1 MLTST
6 LDFGLLF
13 SFCTMCLSSHTL
25 LAINIIYSCWFKN
38 GFAWKKYVS
47 NLHYKFL
54 WAARTWSKCIVF
66 LPCNLDLIIYRV
78 GSKNLGVFLSE
89 PGLTRLLDR
98 IFWYETI
105 SNLIFLFTNF
115 RTGCV
120 WVKKKLFVPVWFLW
134 WVKNFGQSPV
144 YILIGW
150 PMITYKWWRGI
161 TI

>member
-25 LAINIIYSCWFKN
+25 LAINLIYSCWFKN

-47 NLHYKFL
+47 NLHYKL
-54 WAARTWSKCIVF
+54 NNLVGCEDLKQMYIVF

-89 PGLTRLLDR
+89 SGLTRLLDR

-120 WVKKKLFVPVWFLW
+120 WVKKKFIRPGLIFVV
-134 WVKNFGQSPV
+134 GQKF
-144 YILIGW
+144 W
-150 PMITYKWWRGI
+150 PKPSLHIDRVANDHV
-161 TI
+161 